1 MKNMDQSTSAKTR
14 FMRILKRYR
23 PESMSGRNMA
33 LSLTSAYILALGI
46 IATLTIASHVLTD
59 QINNKQREG
68 ASLTYMIGRQ
78 RSLAQQAV
86 INATI
91 YFQSGDKL
99 QYDFLSQSINDL
111 ESGHKSLV
119 GAIAKKD
126 YLGAVPSDVLYK
138 IYFES
143 NSFSAKN
150 VDEFIQAARRFMVLP
165 VEGKEE
171 ERGRLINALSGEL
184 SRRLIV
190 MFDVALE
197 DHQEELLKKIDKAYV
212 FQSWSAFFILFVLVV
227 EAVFI
232 FSPLVKR
239 IREYQQMLLRE
250 ALEDHLTGLYNRRA
264 FMKRAV
270 VELGRS
276 RREKNPVTVVLA
288 DLDHFKSVNDRYGHK
303 VGDIVLRR
311 FADMARES
319 FRSGD
324 VVGRV
329 GGEEFAILLPNTGS
343 ERGFQIIERFRK
355 RVCET
360 PCNYVDEDGEQKSL
374 SFTASFGLVVM
385 TGDGWTVDQL
395 LAAAD
400 EKLYAAKAA
409 GRNCVMAGVLQGK
422 ESPEIQAAPPAAAL
436 ESAAGDA
443 N

>member
-1 MKNMDQSTSAKTR
+1 MA
-14 FMRILKRYR
+14 
-23 PESMSGRNMA
+23 MSV
-33 LSLTSAYILALGI
+33 TSAYILALGI
-46 IATLTIASHVLTD
+46 IATLTIASHFLTD
-59 QINNKQREG
+59 RINSQQREG
-68 ASLTYMIGRQ
+68 AKLTYMIGRQ
-78 RSLAQQAV
+78 RALVQQSV

-91 YFQSGDKL
+91 FFQSGDRL

-111 ESGHKSLV
+111 EGGHKYLADV
-119 GAIAKKD
+119 IAKKD
-126 YLGAVPSDVLYK
+126 YLGAYPSDVLYK
-138 IYFES
+138 VYFNS
-143 NSFSAKN
+143 NSFSAKS
-150 VDEFIQAARRFMVLP
+150 VDEFIQAARRFMILP
-165 VEGKEE
+165 QEGKEE

-197 DHQEELLKKIDKAYV
+197 NHQEELLQKIDKAYV

-232 FSPLVKR
+232 FRPLVRR
-239 IREYQQMLLRE
+239 IRDYQQMLLRE

-264 FMKRAV
+264 FMKRAA
-270 VELGRS
+270 VEIGKA
-276 RREKNPVTVVLA
+276 RRDKTPITVVLT

-303 VGDIVLRR
+303 VGDVVLRR
-311 FADMARES
+311 FADLARES

-329 GGEEFAILLPNTGS
+329 GGEEFAILLPNTAT
-343 ERGFQIIERFRK
+343 ERGLQVIERFRK

-360 PCNYVDEDGEQKSL
+360 PCHYIDEDGVQKSL
-374 SFTASFGLVVM
+374 SFSASFGLIVY
-385 TGDGWTVDQL
+385 TGEGWTIDQL

-409 GRNCVMAGVLQGK
+409 GRNCVVSGVLQGK
-422 ESPEIQAAPPAAAL
+422 DQAAMPPADQGAAL
-436 ESAAGDA
+436 ENAANDA

>member
-1 MKNMDQSTSAKTR
+1 
-14 FMRILKRYR
+14 
-23 PESMSGRNMA
+23 MA

-126 YLGAVPSDVLYK
+126 YFGAVPSDVLYK

-232 FSPLVKR
+232 FSPLVRR

-276 RREKNPVTVVLA
+276 RREKNPVTVVLT

-360 PCNYVDEDGEQKSL
+360 PCHYVDEDGEQKSL
-374 SFTASFGLVVM
+374 SFSASFGLVVM

-400 EKLYAAKAA
+400 ENLYAAKAA
-409 GRNCVMAGVLQGK
+409 GRNCVIAGVLQGK
-422 ESPEIQAAPPAAAL
+422 ELPEIQAAPPAAAL